1 VSLPPSETVL
11 GLSPPD
17 IGKADYVALAGIPDA
32 DKMRKPRKEGKPV
45 ENLDFEKLDLR
56 DALDLAILIEE
67 EAGDIYLEFAEQ
79 MENQHTA
86 EAARFFRTMIVNE
99 KKHGDELTERRK
111 ALFGS
116 QPRRVDRSMLFNV
129 EAPDYEKAR
138 AFMSRR
144 EALQVALD
152 CERKAQSFFTEAV
165 RHVKDPEVKRLFDE
179 LREEEVVHER
189 LVASELSKLPPDPEV
204 TADDY
209 ADDPVAQ

>member
-1 VSLPPSETVL
+1 VDT
-11 GLSPPD
+11 
-17 IGKADYVALAGIPDA
+17 I
-32 DKMRKPRKEGKPV
+32 
-45 ENLDFEKLDLR
+45 DFQKLDLR

-99 KKHGDELTERRK
+99 KKHGDELTERRT

-116 QPRRVDRSMLFNV
+116 QPRRVDRAMLFNV

-165 RHVKDPEVKRLFDE
+165 KHVKDPEVKRLFEE

-189 LVASELSKLPPDPEV
+189 LVATELSKLPPDPEV

-209 ADDPVAQ
+209 ADEPVAQ

>member
-1 VSLPPSETVL
+1 
-11 GLSPPD
+11 
-17 IGKADYVALAGIPDA
+17 
-32 DKMRKPRKEGKPV
+32 M

-67 EAGDIYLEFAEQ
+67 EAGDIYREFAEQ

-129 EAPDYEKAR
+129 EAPEYEKAR

-152 CERKAQSFFTEAV
+152 CERKAQAFFTEAV
-165 RHVKDPEVKRLFDE
+165 RHVQDPEVKRLFEE

-189 LVASELSKLPPDPEV
+189 LVGAELSRLPPDPEV
-204 TADDY
+204 SADDY
-209 ADDPVAQ
+209 ADEPVAQ

>member
-1 VSLPPSETVL
+1 LKVDSR
-11 GLSPPD
+11 G
-17 IGKADYVALAGIPDA
+17 A
-32 DKMRKPRKEGKPV
+32 DKIPPLDRKGRNTV
-45 ENLDFEKLDLR
+45 DSIDFEKLDLR

-99 KKHGDELTERRK
+99 KKHGDELTERRT

-116 QPRRVDRSMLFNV
+116 QPRRVDRAMLFNV

-165 RHVKDPEVKRLFDE
+165 KHVKDPEVKRLFEE

-189 LVASELSKLPPDPEV
+189 LVATELSKLPPDPEV

-209 ADDPVAQ
+209 ADEPVAQ